1 MKKIITK
8 PQKTD
13 MGSGFG
19 VYEFSKKDTLLDF
32 LQWHK
37 NTGDTW
43 GVISIFN
50 KNNECIR
57 KFDYDLYDNMTY
69 YHHLS
74 NWEYNLSLKEIKFEY
89 CFMCEDIQIYL
100 GD

>member
-8 PQKTD
+8 HQKTD

-19 VYEFSKKDTLLDF
+19 VYEFEKKDTLLDF

-43 GVISIFN
+43 DVISIFN
-50 KNNECIR
+50 KNNGTHITHEYRLR
-57 KFDYDLYDNMTY
+57 KVSYFVVKIYAC
-69 YHHLS
+69 S
-74 NWEYNLSLKEIKFEY
+74 ASISSS
-89 CFMCEDIQIYL
+89 CFFFKL
-100 GD
+100 